1 MTSALHTRIGQ
12 ETDVDD
18 VLNASSSLKILQ
30 EVKRKLSVRFEM
42 TRSGKVRQF
51 LGMIVERDLEEG
63 VLRINQRDYMEELLR
78 LFNVSESK
86 VRKRGGCR
94 SRIGWSLAKHTRSRG
109 QISRTVISLA
119 VLCTRRWLQGRTW
132 RQPYIFF
139 NNFKRALFGYLSR
152 RLDEKTDVQYEQA
165 ISVIEDN

>member
-94 SRIGWSLAKHTRSRG
+94 SRIG
-109 QISRTVISLA
+109 
-119 VLCTRRWLQGRTW
+119 
-132 RQPYIFF
+132 
-139 NNFKRALFGYLSR
+139 
-152 RLDEKTDVQYEQA
+152 
-165 ISVIEDN
+165 